1 MANYAYFA
9 LHKLRIR
16 PREFE
21 EMDNYEKAFVIA
33 CIDIKWD
40 KDIEQQKEIERKSKR
55 KH

>member
-9 LHKLRIR
+9 LHKLGIR

-33 CIDIKWD
+33 SIQLKWESD
-40 KDIEQQKEIERKSKR
+40 EKQQKEIERKSKR